1 MKLLRFLLL
10 LLLITIAAPLTAQ
23 SGDLET
29 REAQV
34 KELSGTALIKE
45 ALSLSE
51 AFYLARKLDKSAELA
66 QLAYREASKQND
78 PAGMAK
84 ALNQEAKAQ
93 LADQNTRPAER
104 LRIIKKLEESNSLA
118 TDPNLKEE
126 NLKILRQ
133 IYAQMGK
140 TREVR
145 ETERELA
152 RLITEKNRNLEE
164 ELAAASQE
172 QQKMKTLQQS
182 LVQTLGEREDAIQ
195 SMTESQAKAE
205 LLLAQQKSILDSL
218 SFLKTIDSLAL
229 AQQSMELK
237 EQEAILRERD
247 AQRKFLLALSA
258 LGVVVFIGLFLRF
271 IGVRRHNREIAAEK
285 KRSDDLL
292 LNILPEKVAEELKT
306 NQKASAQFFDSASVL
321 FVDFAGFSQF
331 AAKLPP
337 DELVETL
344 DFCFK
349 EFDRIIVR
357 HGLEKIKTIGDAYM
371 AAGGLPSPD
380 PANPGRVVEA
390 ALDIKE
396 FLDSWKI
403 SREKEG
409 KPFLRARIGIH
420 TGPLVAGVVGEK
432 KFAYDIWGDTV
443 NVASRMESSGESGKI
458 NISASTYES
467 VKDDFICKQRGKIPT
482 KNLGDMEMYFVEK
495 KK

>member
-1 MKLLRFLLL
+1 MNGIRFLFLFL
-10 LLLITIAAPLTAQ
+10 WLGLAVPLAAQ
-23 SGDLET
+23 SGDLEA
-29 REAQV
+29 REAQLQT
-34 KELSGTALIKE
+34 LSGTALVNE
-45 ALSLSE
+45 ALSLSD
-51 AFYLARKLDKSAELA
+51 AFYGARQLDKATEMA
-66 QLAYREASKQND
+66 QLAYEEASKQNNPGD
-78 PAGMAK
+78 MAR
-84 ALNQEAKAQ
+84 ALNQEAKAI
-93 LADQNTRPAER
+93 LANPESRQGER
-104 LRIIKKLEESNSLA
+104 LRILKKLEESKTRLSEPA
-118 TDPNLKEE
+118 LKQET
-126 NLKILRQ
+126 LKILRQ
-133 IYAQMGK
+133 YYAQLGK

-152 RLITEKNRNLEE
+152 KLIAEQNRNLEE
-164 ELAAASQE
+164 ELAEASQE

-195 SMTESQAKAE
+195 TMTESQAKAE
-205 LLLAQQKSILDSL
+205 LLVAQQKSILDSL
-218 SFLKTIDSLAL
+218 SFLSTIDSLKL

-237 EQEAILRERD
+237 EKEAILRERD
-247 AQRKFLLALSA
+247 AQRKFLLSLSA
-258 LGVVVFIGLFLRF
+258 LGIVVFIGLFLRF
-271 IGVRRHNREIAAEK
+271 LGVRRHSREIAAEK

-292 LNILPEKVAEELKT
+292 LNILPEKVAEELKI
-306 NQKASAQFFDSASVL
+306 NQKASAQFFESASVI

-331 AAKLPP
+331 AANLPP

-344 DFCFK
+344 DFCFR
-349 EFDRIIVR
+349 EFDHIIAR

-390 ALDIKE
+390 ALDIKD

-403 SREKEG
+403 SREAEG

-443 NVASRMESSGESGKI
+443 NVASRMESSGESGKV

-467 VKDDFICKQRGKIPT
+467 IKSEFVCKKRGKIPT